1 MSGYFKNAGRFPDQ
15 HFLWVQTVKSFPHPT
30 NFKSSDHLKI
40 IPKYFSWANQ
50 TKTCNIPG

>member
-1 MSGYFKNAGRFPDQ
+1 MLVGFLTSIFYGFKPF
-15 HFLWVQTVKSFPHPT
+15 KSFPHPT

-50 TKTCNIPG
+50 TKTYNIPG